1 MTEARKFKLGF
12 IGAGSMAEAIVR
24 GVTAT
29 SLIEPAEII
38 AADPDPERRKLF
50 GDVLGVC
57 ATADNAE
64 VMAGAPAV
72 VLAIKPQ
79 QFADAVAP
87 LASAAGQGS
96 LLISI
101 CAGIS
106 ISRIEGAFAAAR
118 VIRTMP
124 NTPMLVGRGIT
135 AIAAGPKATEEDV
148 AFAEKLFG
156 SCGATVRLDE
166 RLIDAVTAVSGSGPA
181 YFFYLVE
188 AMEAAAEGLG
198 LSEAQARGFV
208 RATFEGS
215 AKLLAESGDSAAAL
229 REKVTS
235 PGGTTEAALGVLDD
249 GEFKQLIDR
258 AVRAAAQRSK
268 ELSK

>member
-29 SLIEPAEII
+29 SLIKPAEII

-50 GDVLGVC
+50 SDVLGVC

-64 VMAGAPAV
+64 VMAAAPAV

-79 QFADAVAP
+79 QFDAVAP
-87 LASAAGQGS
+87 PASTAGQGS

-124 NTPMLVGRGIT
+124 NTPLLVGKGIT
-135 AIAAGPKATEEDV
+135 AIAAGTRATENDL
-148 AFAEKLFG
+148 AFAEKIFG
-156 SCGATVRLDE
+156 SCGATVRIDE

-188 AMEAAAEGLG
+188 AMEAAAVGLG
-198 LSEAQARGFV
+198 LSEAQARDFV

-229 REKVTS
+229 RKKVTS

-249 GEFKQLIDR
+249 GEFKKLIDR
-258 AVRAAAQRSK
+258 AVRAAADRSK
-268 ELSK
+268 DLSK